1 MKRHRTS
8 QESLE
13 RDKRHAASITRVLS
27 IYGYITDSYIIEF
40 FTDHLWESLPESW
53 RVVLSDLPAPQLA
66 DQLLCNGNSAEVR
79 YSSVWPLSLLAL
91 KVTAHSL
98 AFQRTPRYEKIS
110 GLQKRPAEFQHNHSQ
125 SSRLDPLFRKHVKPK
140 KQHEIRQLGKLVKK
154 LCDSTS
160 CADVVDVGSGQGHLS
175 RVLAFGLGLCVT
187 AVEADDHLVTMAAK
201 FDQEMIYMLKKEKLR
216 PAKNGGT
223 EATSI
228 PFPKP
233 PRHVLACVDPQAPW
247 EDFVRQVAS
256 NAEETSLQSAG
267 ENKMADDTWRTLT
280 NASTSHVTTSTE
292 EVMNLKTTREN
303 EAAEPS
309 AGSCH
314 VVSES
319 RVDRR
324 FLLTGLH
331 ACGDLSVAMLRHFA
345 RCPGVAGITSVACCY
360 MKLTTLEVPQ
370 PPGVLSADSDIREFG
385 YPMSSWVS
393 RLSGHKLS
401 YKSREVAC
409 HAIEDY
415 IARLKGDSDILRTH
429 CYRAMLETVIRKVD
443 PTMRR
448 PGVQTIKKAHRLPF
462 TEYAMLGLE
471 RVGLDPN
478 TPLDETS
485 VEHMLSQQQNVV
497 VFFSLALLLAPLV
510 ETLILLDRMIFL
522 RERGFQCEV
531 IPLFK
536 PQFSA
541 RNLVLVAAK
550 DISDLGD
557 LLEETTASES
567 AM

>member
-160 CADVVDVGSGQGHLS
+160 CADVVDVGSGQ
-175 RVLAFGLGLCVT
+175 
-187 AVEADDHLVTMAAK
+187 
-201 FDQEMIYMLKKEKLR
+201 
-216 PAKNGGT
+216 NGGT